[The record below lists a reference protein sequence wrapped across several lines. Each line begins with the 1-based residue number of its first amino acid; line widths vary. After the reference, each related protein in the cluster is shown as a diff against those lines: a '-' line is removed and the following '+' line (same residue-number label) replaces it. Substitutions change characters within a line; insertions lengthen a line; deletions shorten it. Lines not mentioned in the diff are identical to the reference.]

1 MPVRRMV
8 LFGVAALAGLAA
20 IGLGTRAMGKGS
32 PARTTGA
39 ERTRSAAL
47 SGPTEGTG
55 PAHRF
60 GFTAIDGGELSL
72 AAYRGRVV
80 MVVNTASQC
89 GFTPQYEAMQSVWER
104 YRERGLVVL
113 AVPSDDFNQELATDG
128 AVKDF
133 CETTFGIDFPMTTI
147 TAITGDGAHPF
158 YTWAREEL
166 GAMAA
171 PRWNFHKYLIDRQGR
186 LVRAFSTATPPD
198 SPRVIAE
205 IERLLAGRA

>member
-1 MPVRRMV
+1 MTVRRMF
-8 LFGVAALAGLAA
+8 LFGVTAMAGLAA
-20 IGLGTRAMGKGS
+20 IGLGTLAVSTGS
-32 PARTTGA
+32 PARATGSESTMRPQPQGPTGA
-39 ERTRSAAL
+39 
-47 SGPTEGTG
+47 TG

-60 GFTAIDGGELSL
+60 GFTAIEGGELPL
-72 AAYRGRVV
+72 VDYRGRVV

-104 YRERGLVVL
+104 YRDDGLVVL
-113 AVPSDDFNQELATDG
+113 AVPSDDFNQELASDG

-147 TAITGDGAHPF
+147 TAVTGEGAHPF
-158 YTWAREEL
+158 YAWAREEL

-186 LVRAFSTATPPD
+186 LVRAFSTVTAPD
-198 SPRVIAE
+198 APRVIAE
-205 IERLLAGRA
+205 IERLLAG